1 MAYDRSK
8 DPALNADA
16 GEAVTSSSEA
26 LRLADEATGPAPA
39 DVASVDLSDTVTDP
53 GEALR
58 LADEAAGIAPAAAAV
73 APPQEEVAEE
83 EEEVAPETP
92 DTGTGSYEDRT
103 VVQLK
108 ALAKDRDVAGY
119 STMTKD
125 ELVEALR
132 G

>member
-26 LRLADEATGPAPA
+26 LRLADEATGPGPA
-39 DVASVDLSDTVTDP
+39 DVPSVDLPHTVTDP
-53 GEALR
+53 EEALH
-58 LADEAAGIAPAAAAV
+58 LADEAAGVAPPAASAV
-73 APPQEEVAEE
+73 APPQEEVVP
-83 EEEVAPETP
+83 EEVPPETP
-92 DTGTGSYEDRT
+92 DTGTGAYEDRT